1 MIIRLRETQKIDYK
15 YTFEVNDISITTFN
29 SKMKNSYDAIA
40 NKLEQ
45 TEAKRK
51 YPKKNM
57 YSNTLCD
64 MNKVLTKPAE
74 SDPSHEIS
82 VMEFPCYLSLSDKTV
97 KHGPSTQANIQSVSN
112 KITDALS
119 RETQLEFQF
128 SPNGALW
135 VCNYLPDP
143 SDETAEQY
151 SFTMNLW
158 EREGDLLIE
167 TMSSSW
173 PSKFSAFYISLLKQ
187 II

>member
-1 MIIRLRETQKIDYK
+1 
-15 YTFEVNDISITTFN
+15 
-29 SKMKNSYDAIA
+29 
-40 NKLEQ
+40 
-45 TEAKRK
+45 
-51 YPKKNM
+51 
-57 YSNTLCD
+57 
-64 MNKVLTKPAE
+64 MNKVLTRPAE

-112 KITDALS
+112 KITAALS
-119 RETQLEFQF
+119 RETQLEFRF

-135 VCNYLPDP
+135 ICNYLSDP
-143 SDETAEQY
+143 SDETVEQY

-167 TMSSSW
+167 TMSSTW